1 MKKLSVLMIAV
12 MLAAFIAVPAS
23 AQSGLPPLCSGVQL
37 QNTSTSASAQVTM
50 DFYKGN
56 TGVPAYN
63 YPVSPDLAPSA
74 SKSFYIPSV
83 LPSTVP
89 DGIYSV
95 VVNSSTKLNSLVN
108 ENTCSGSTPYVGA
121 SHSGVLAEDS
131 GSPLYFPFVL
141 SRAYGTQNWS
151 SALAIQNAGTAAAT
165 NVQVQFFPAGSSTSV
180 QTFTNTDLKVG
191 ETWYLDLSTGTY
203 ATTALSGFSGS
214 AVVTSDQ
221 AVAGV
226 ANYRPGTNNK
236 ILSYNGVKGGGT
248 TLYAPQITKHFAA
261 GDYTSGITIIN
272 PNATDTPI
280 SVKFVRSGETTPAY
294 TLNTTILANGTYVKY
309 MGSIASTDLADGFN
323 GTVIVEVTSGTNE
336 IIGIANMDS
345 AAGQSGA
352 MNMVPKTQAATVLYL
367 PQIVRAAF
375 GGFESGWQV
384 VNTTGTALNL
394 TIEYWKD
401 DNTLTFT
408 DSKPLPA
415 NSALT
420 NYVGGSA
427 FATTIGTNWNGGV
440 VIKVDGAAGGIV
452 GQGNFVAPPSYG
464 GDGLLIYNAFPGN

>member
-1 MKKLSVLMIAV
+1 
-12 MLAAFIAVPAS
+12 MLASLLAVVPAS
-23 AQSGLPPLCSGVQL
+23 AQSGLPPLCSGIQL
-37 QNTSTSASAQVTM
+37 QNTSSSSVAAVTM
-50 DFYKGN
+50 DFYKEGGGDG
-56 TGVPAYN
+56 TPDYT
-63 YPVSPDLAPSA
+63 YTVSPDLAASA
-74 SKSFYIPSV
+74 SKSFYVPSI

-95 VVNSSTKLNSLVN
+95 VVNSTQKLNSLVN
-108 ENTCSGSTPYVGA
+108 ENTCAGSSPYVGA
-121 SHSGVLAEDS
+121 SHSGLQTDDA

-141 SRAYGTQNWS
+141 SRAYGAQSWS
-151 SALAIQNAGTAAAT
+151 SALAIQNAGGATAT
-165 NVQVQFFPAGSSTSV
+165 SVVVEFYPAGSSTAV
-180 QTFTNTDLKVG
+180 ETFTNTDLKVG

-203 ATTALSGFSGS
+203 ATAALNGFSGS
-214 AVVTSDQ
+214 AKVTSNQ
-221 AVAGV
+221 PVAGV

-236 ILSYNGVKGGGT
+236 ILSYNAVKSGGT

-272 PNATDTPI
+272 PNGTATPI
-280 SVKFVRSGETTPAY
+280 SVKFVRSGETTPVY
-294 TLNTTILANGTYVKY
+294 TLSDSIPANGTYVKY

-367 PQIVRAAF
+367 PQIVRTAF
-375 GGFESGWQV
+375 GGYESGWQV
-384 VNTTGTALNL
+384 VNTTGTALTL

-420 NYVGGSA
+420 NYVGSAA
-427 FATTIGTNWNGGV
+427 FATSIGTNWNGGV

-452 GQGNFVAPPSYG
+452 GQGNFVAPPSLG
-464 GDGLLIYNAFPGN
+464 GDGLLIYNAFPSN